1 MAVAAKNLVRIRT
14 SDGHGGHGDANADT
28 VVRVRPHGARVLV
41 VEDDPTV
48 LSAVVRVLELDGYRV
63 PTAKDGRAG
72 LDAILTD
79 TPDVVVMDVMMP
91 RMDGIEVCREV
102 RRLGIRVPIL
112 MLTARVEVSDR
123 VEGLDAGAD
132 DYLPKPF
139 ASKELSA
146 RIRALLRR
154 TTSHSTHSR
163 TSVGPLIIDRDTRC
177 VERAGRRIDLTKT
190 EFNLLELLAEQSD
203 IVISRDFIYEHVWG
217 YNFETNSKSL
227 DVYVGYL
234 RRKLN
239 APGEDDLIRTV
250 RGIGYS
256 LVTK

>member
-1 MAVAAKNLVRIRT
+1 
-14 SDGHGGHGDANADT
+14 
-28 VVRVRPHGARVLV
+28 VLA
-41 VEDDPTV
+41 
-48 LSAVVRVLELDGYRV
+48 AVVRVLELDGHRV

-72 LDAILTD
+72 LEAILRD

-91 RMDGIEVCREV
+91 HMDGIEVCREV
-102 RRLGIRVPIL
+102 RRSGNRVPIL
-112 MLTARVEVSDR
+112 LLTARVEVSDR

-154 TTSHSTHSR
+154 TTPQHDDSKL
-163 TSVGPLIIDRDTRC
+163 VAGPLTIDRDTRS
-177 VERAGRRIDLTKT
+177 VTRAGRRIDLTKT

-217 YNFETNSKSL
+217 YNFETSSKSL

>member
-1 MAVAAKNLVRIRT
+1 MLA
-14 SDGHGGHGDANADT
+14 
-28 VVRVRPHGARVLV
+28 
-41 VEDDPTV
+41 
-48 LSAVVRVLELDGYRV
+48 AVVRVLELDGHRV

-72 LDAILTD
+72 LEAILRD

-91 RMDGIEVCREV
+91 HMNGIEVCREV
-102 RRLGIRVPIL
+102 RRSGNRVPIL
-112 MLTARVEVSDR
+112 LLTARVEVSDR

-154 TTSHSTHSR
+154 TTPQHDDSKL
-163 TSVGPLIIDRDTRC
+163 VAGPLTIDRDTRS
-177 VERAGRRIDLTKT
+177 VMRAGRRIDLTKT

-217 YNFETNSKSL
+217 YNFETSSKSL

-239 APGEDDLIRTV
+239 SPGEEDLIRTV